1 MHIADSML
9 SNGRDT
15 VLLLSAKV
23 TKVYI
28 TRAGYYHTKEGIKIE
43 TSLSLSIANKCIIR
57 NLEQKLDLTILR

>member
-1 MHIADSML
+1 ML

-43 TSLSLSIANKCIIR
+43 TSLSLSLSIANKCINR